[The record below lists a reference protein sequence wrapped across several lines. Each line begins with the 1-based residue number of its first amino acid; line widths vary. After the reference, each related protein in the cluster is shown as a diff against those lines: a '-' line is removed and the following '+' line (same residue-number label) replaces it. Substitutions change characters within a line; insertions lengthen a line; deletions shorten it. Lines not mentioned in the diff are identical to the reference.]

1 MENLEEQRRVQAIE
15 LEALRTRIESMMQ
28 EKARLAEVEEERH
41 VQAIELEAEKV
52 KGVELA
58 EEKSKLEKLLEE
70 ERQVQASELEALE
83 TKMQVLAEEK
93 LKLEKLLVAAGEA
106 SDEGAAL
113 GSRLE
118 EISGALAVAER
129 EKELAETEML
139 ELKIK
144 VAELEESKEALKAL
158 FDGALEEKENMV
170 KVKEELLEKLKV
182 LEGDCDQIGEPERN
196 MEKASG
202 EISEMRE

>member
-41 VQAIELEAEKV
+41 VQAMELEAEKM
-52 KGVELA
+52 KRVELA
-58 EEKSKLEKLLEE
+58 EEKSKLEKL
-70 ERQVQASELEALE
+70 
-83 TKMQVLAEEK
+83 LAEEK

-118 EISGALAVAER
+118 EISGDLAVAER
-129 EKELAETEML
+129 KKELAETEML

-144 VAELEESKEALKAL
+144 VTELEESKEELKAL
-158 FDGALEEKENMV
+158 IDGALEEKENMV